1 MADAQY
7 IIDVSAQMTGDETLA
22 ELDSLSAKLV
32 GGGKDAQAFQAAMQ
46 GVSRELE
53 TAKAASKAANA
64 ALGEGSTVYAQL
76 ERAALQA
83 SKAAERAGQKN
94 KGVVPAEL
102 VAAAAQANAAV
113 QSYAGTLRTL
123 EKNAATATAKEDA
136 LAKSLKNVNTLAG
149 ATNKAIAAQ
158 GEKLEKLRGALSA
171 SGGQAGA
178 FASSLLAPVQGF
190 TKLSASMGSANAAM
204 VVGAAA
210 TAALVLGVVL
220 LAAAAVAAT
229 IAVAAWAVGLADS
242 ARSAALSREALE
254 AVNPELVALRGNIDA
269 IAGETGLATAE
280 ISGLAKSLADAKVSA
295 EDMPDALRA
304 AALAERALGKG
315 GSAKFLADIKAGKV
329 AVADLAAASTS
340 KLGGIVAQ
348 QMRGL
353 DAQALKFKANVSG
366 IFGGLNIEPV
376 LAGLEI
382 LVGLFDKSTAAG
394 QAIKFLFEELF
405 QPLIDQ
411 AKTAAIV
418 LEAFALGFVIGL
430 LKMYIAA
437 KPTIK
442 AISEFFSFE
451 DTSLEDVLNAV
462 AVAAEYLA
470 PVAAVL
476 AAIVGGALV
485 VAFAAGAAALALFYA
500 PVALAIA
507 AFGALVAGVSAAWDF
522 LKGLDF
528 AAIGT
533 AIIQGLVNG
542 ITGGASAV
550 LSAITGAVQGAID
563 GAKRLLGIASPSKVF
578 AEIGVNTSEG
588 FAGGVEDG
596 APEAQSAMA
605 QMVSPA
611 SSASAAG
618 AAPASGAATA
628 PAGGS
633 ALDILKGAIFN
644 FYGVEGAEDAEARF
658 GELLTRV
665 LEGDAAALG
674 AHVQGAT

>member
-1 MADAQY
+1 MADATY
-7 IIDVSAQMTGDETLA
+7 IVDIAAQMTGDETLA
-22 ELDSLSAKLV
+22 ELDSLSAKLL
-32 GGGKDAQAFQAAMQ
+32 GGGKDAQAFQTAMQ
-46 GVSRELE
+46 GVSRELDA
-53 TAKAASKAANA
+53 AKAASKAANA

-94 KGVVPAEL
+94 KGVVPPEL

-113 QSYAGTLRTL
+113 QSYAVTLRTL
-123 EKNAATATAKEDA
+123 EKNATAATQKEDA

-149 ATNKAIAAQ
+149 ATNKAIAANA
-158 GEKLEKLRGALSA
+158 EKIEKLRGALSA

-190 TKLSASMGSANAAM
+190 AKLSASMGSANAAL

-210 TAALVLGVVL
+210 TAAMVVGVVL

-229 IAVAAWAVGLADS
+229 VSIAAWAVGLADS
-242 ARSAALSREALE
+242 KRSAELSREALE

-269 IAGETGLATAE
+269 IASETGLATAE
-280 ISGLAKSLADAKVSA
+280 ISGLAKTLLEAKVSA
-295 EDMPDALRA
+295 EDIPAALRA
-304 AALAERALGKG
+304 AALAESALGKG

-329 AVADLAAASTS
+329 AVADLASTATS

-353 DAQALKFKANVSG
+353 DAQSAKLKANVSG

-382 LVGLFDKSTAAG
+382 LVGLFDKNTASG
-394 QAIKFLFEELF
+394 ETIKFLFETVF

-418 LEAFALGFVIGL
+418 IEAFALGFEIGL

-462 AVAAEYLA
+462 ATAAEYLA
-470 PVAAVL
+470 PVVVGL
-476 AAIVGGALV
+476 ALVIGGALTA
-485 VAFAAGAAALALFYA
+485 AFAAGALGLALFYA
-500 PVALAIA
+500 PIALAIA
-507 AFGALVAGVSAAWDF
+507 AFGALVASVSAAWEF

-533 AIIQGLVNG
+533 AIIDGLVNG
-542 ITGGASAV
+542 IKAGAGAV

-588 FAGGVEDG
+588 FAGGVEDA
-596 APEAQSAMA
+596 APDAQSALSA
-605 QMVSPA
+605 MVSPVSA
-611 SSASAAG
+611 SSSASAGPAG
-618 AAPASGAATA
+618 GAVTA
-628 PAGGS
+628 PAGAS
-633 ALDILKGAIFN
+633 ALDILKGAVFN
-644 FYGVEGAEDAEARF
+644 FYGVEGAEDSERRF